1 VTTDGG
7 KHCVGVSELLHHNDD
22 ETDCPHLL
30 AGDDCPNCGTEMEKP
45 RAGKVECP
53 NCEWVVNG
61 QNQGHE
67 LRRYNLTFRQA
78 SRLLQLFGY
87 DRPAT
92 PGNAG
97 NALGKLCLDHEIERE
112 ELNDVL
118 DDLRGNGAYGE

>member
-1 VTTDGG
+1 MAASTASECPNCYTDR
-7 KHCVGVSELLHHNDD
+7 DD

-30 AGDDCPNCGTEMEKP
+30 SGDDCPNCGTEMEKP
-45 RAGKVECP
+45 TAGKVECP

-61 QNQGHE
+61 QNQGYE
-67 LRRYNLTFRQA
+67 LRRYNLSFRKA

-97 NALGKLCLDHEIERE
+97 NALGKLCIDHDIERE

-118 DDLRGNGAYGE
+118 DDLRGNGAYSE

>member
-1 VTTDGG
+1 
-7 KHCVGVSELLHHNDD
+7 
-22 ETDCPHLL
+22 
-30 AGDDCPNCGTEMEKP
+30 MEKP

-61 QNQGHE
+61 QNQGYE